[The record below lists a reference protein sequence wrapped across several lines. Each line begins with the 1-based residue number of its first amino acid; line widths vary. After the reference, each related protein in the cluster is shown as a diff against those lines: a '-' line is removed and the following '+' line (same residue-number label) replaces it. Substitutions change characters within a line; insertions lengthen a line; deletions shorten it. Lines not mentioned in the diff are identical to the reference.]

1 MARLSKTAPG
11 KGLTPH
17 LAAYGLK
24 NKLAQLGRREQVD
37 VRVPDLKELYDLP
50 GPFLAGIRFSSLE
63 NHMVCVLETGR
74 DALIVG
80 DPISFGRKNWS
91 WEDFKKKWSGVVI
104 VSR

>member
-1 MARLSKTAPG
+1 
-11 KGLTPH
+11 LTPH

-24 NKLAQLGRREQVD
+24 SKLAQLGRREQVD
-37 VRVPDLKELYDLP
+37 VRVPELKELYDLP

-63 NHMVCVLETGR
+63 NHMVCVLETNR

-91 WEDFKKKWSGVVI
+91 WEHFKKKWSGVVI
-104 VSR
+104 VSQ